1 MPHDHDH
8 GHGPDHAHDHDHGSG
23 HGHAHGHGRGHGGL
37 GMPGK
42 LSPADARRINARVTT
57 LSVSVAAFLSAAKLA
72 VVIASGSVAILAS
85 LADSALDLLASLG
98 TFFAVR
104 YAAEPADA
112 KHRYGHGKA
121 EAFAAL
127 FQAGVVTLSAALLG
141 QEAVVRLLHPAP
153 IEHGGLALGVM
164 VVSIAVTAGLLW
176 AQTRAVQATGSV
188 AVHGDRLHYASD
200 LASNVAVILGVLG
213 ALAGLVW
220 ADAAAAGGIA
230 LWLLWGAWGVARG
243 AVDQMMDR
251 ELPESERDAIRQ
263 LALKDPRVLAV
274 HQLRTRAAGPLV
286 HIQFHVDIEPTLTL
300 EAAHVIMVA
309 AEERILAAYPGAD
322 VMIHPDPAGWVE
334 PHGAAHFR
342 SEAEG

>member
-8 GHGPDHAHDHDHGSG
+8 GHGRG
-23 HGHAHGHGRGHGGL
+23 HGGGHGGL
-37 GMPGK
+37 GAPGK
-42 LSPADARRINARVTT
+42 LAPAEARRINARVTT
-57 LSVSVAAFLSAAKLA
+57 LSVSVAAFLSAAKLG
-72 VVIASGSVAILAS
+72 VVIVSGSVAVLAS

-104 YAAEPADA
+104 YAAAPADA

-141 QEAVVRLLHPAP
+141 REAVVRALSPTP
-153 IEHGGLALGVM
+153 IAHGGLALGVM
-164 VVSIAVTAGLLW
+164 VVSIVVTAGLLW
-176 AQTRAVQATGSV
+176 AQTRAVRATGSV

-200 LASNVAVILGVLG
+200 LASNVAVIAGVLG
-213 ALAGLVW
+213 ALAGLRW
-220 ADAAAAGGIA
+220 ADPLAAGGIA

-243 AVDQMMDR
+243 AVDQMMDH
-251 ELPESERDAIRQ
+251 ELPEFEREAIRR
-263 LALKDPRVLAV
+263 LALEDARVLAV

-286 HIQFHVDIEPTLTL
+286 HIQFHVDIEATLTL
-300 EAAHVIMVA
+300 EAAHEIMVA
-309 AEERILAAYPGAD
+309 AEARILAAYPGAD

-334 PHGAAHFR
+334 PHGAEHFR
-342 SEAEG
+342 CGPEG